1 MPAPEASAVCVRHG
15 ARPTAMKSSRGPGA
29 RARPRVP
36 VGVATRSTRSYWLA
50 SESLRAF
57 SAQRQRTAELST
69 ALKLALRLETL

>member
-1 MPAPEASAVCVRHG
+1 MRASRCATYCYEELERPGRVHVHVGGPSG
-15 ARPTAMKSSRGPGA
+15 AGHAA
-29 RARPRVP
+29 RR
-36 VGVATRSTRSYWLA
+36 ATRSTRSWLA